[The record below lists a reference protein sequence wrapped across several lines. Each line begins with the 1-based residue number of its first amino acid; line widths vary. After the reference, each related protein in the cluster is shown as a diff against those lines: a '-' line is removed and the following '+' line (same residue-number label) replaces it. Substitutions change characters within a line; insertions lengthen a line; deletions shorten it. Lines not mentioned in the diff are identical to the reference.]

1 MDPRTYL
8 PLPVTGPGSQ
18 SDPDGS
24 PALDYLPIPTT
35 MDGYRRPDLPEPETA
50 AGCAAALALMDA
62 ALAALAGPLP
72 VVLGLDHLDA
82 TARSFLGRALGDGE
96 VSLRREAVGGRCAAR
111 AQETALA
118 GVWIVQSLPADGG
131 SGSEA
136 LEIAA
141 APSIAFGVWSGAGEQ
156 PARVAP
162 GADVMNAPAVLT
174 ELEHRRQHFDP
185 AAPAHVT
192 NLSLLPFTPADH
204 DWLGANLGRGPLT
217 VLSRGYGNCRLAACA
232 LPNLWR
238 VQYFNSMDTLIL
250 DTVELTA
257 LPEIVCA
264 APEDLAD
271 SRERLAEIRALYA

>member
-1 MDPRTYL
+1 MDPRSYR
-8 PLPVTGPGSQ
+8 PLPVIGPGSQ
-18 SDPDGS
+18 TDPDGAA
-24 PALDYLPIPTT
+24 ALDYLPIPTT
-35 MDGYRRPDLPEPETA
+35 MQSYRQPDLPEPETA

-62 ALAALAGPLP
+62 ALAALSGPLP

-82 TARSFLGRALGDGE
+82 SERSFLGRALGDGE
-96 VSLRREAVGGRCAAR
+96 VSVRREASGERCAAR

-118 GVWIVQSLPADGG
+118 GVWIVQQLRADGRT
-131 SGSEA
+131 GSEA

-141 APSIAFGVWSGAGEQ
+141 APSIAFGVWSEAVGR
-156 PARVAP
+156 PVPVPP
-162 GADVMNAPAVLT
+162 GAEVMNAPAVLT
-174 ELEHRRQHFDP
+174 ELEYRQRMFD
-185 AAPAHVT
+185 ATAPAHVT

-204 DWLGANLGRGPLT
+204 DWLGASLGRGPLT

-257 LPEIVCA
+257 LPEIVRA